1 MTDSE
6 SEAEPLLLPAKMGA
20 RAVSIQ
26 DADLDGAAIDHLAC
40 SCDLP
45 QSALAAKHEIN

>member
-26 DADLDGAAIDHLAC
+26 DADLDGSIDHLAC
-40 SCDLP
+40 SRDLP
-45 QSALAAKHEIN
+45 QSELATKHENN